1 MSQSLSLRSVS
12 SAIQELRKQV
22 AEQQVTAAESPDQQS
37 ALDFLDQLDSMVRS
51 RCRNE
56 NGDPTLE
63 FLRLNR

>member
-1 MSQSLSLRSVS
+1 MPQSLSLRSVS

-22 AEQQVTAAESPDQQS
+22 AEQPVTAVESADQQS
-37 ALDFLDQLDSMVRS
+37 ALNFLDQLDAMVRS

-63 FLRLNR
+63 FLRLDR